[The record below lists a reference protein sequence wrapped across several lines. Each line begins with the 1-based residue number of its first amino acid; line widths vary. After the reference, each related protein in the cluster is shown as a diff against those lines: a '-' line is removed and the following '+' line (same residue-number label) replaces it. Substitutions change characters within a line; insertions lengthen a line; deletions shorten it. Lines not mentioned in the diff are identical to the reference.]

1 MKKTLWRHLSH
12 QHTIQTEENLETSGP
27 RATATATLES
37 IGNTWKAEVMLVAC
51 IITGSSL
58 TNTTQVTLGKVV

>member
-1 MKKTLWRHLSH
+1 MEAFLLRLGHRHA
-12 QHTIQTEENLETSGP
+12 IQTEEDLETSGP

-51 IITGSSL
+51 IITGSTS
-58 TNTTQVTLGKVV
+58 TNITQGTLGKLV